1 MKSSYICNCKHY
13 DFFNKDFLYWENRIV
28 TSDEKSIINYI
39 EKQNYKKKLR
49 ILHIGVGNSYAYE
62 KLKLNHI
69 ITGITLSKGEIKKS
83 QSYNDENYIVYYCDK
98 MSMNFRE
105 IFSKFKFDIIIDNNL
120 KSYSCCQKSFE
131 FMFENF
137 VKVLNND
144 GIIISNKNGMNWV
157 KKLKPKI
164 SFNFKNFFHHKMR
177 EIDGNIDNIFSM
189 KEASKISNKFS
200 LKLILDNDVVIFS
213 K

>member
-1 MKSSYICNCKHY
+1 MKSNYICNCEHY
-13 DFFNKDFLYWENRIV
+13 DFFNKNYFYWENRIV
-28 TSDEKSIINYI
+28 TSDEKSIIKYI
-39 EKQNYKKKLR
+39 EKQNYKKKLK
-49 ILHIGVGNSYAYE
+49 ILHIGVGNSYVYE
-62 KLKLNHI
+62 KLNLDHTI
-69 ITGITLSKGEIKKS
+69 AGISISKGEIEKS
-83 QSYNDENYIVYYCDK
+83 QLYNDENYIVYYCDK
-98 MSMNFRE
+98 MSMNFIE

-137 VKVLNND
+137 VKVLNNN

-157 KKLKPKI
+157 KKLKPTI
-164 SFNFKNFFHHKMR
+164 SFNFKYLFHHKMR
-177 EIDGNIDNIFSM
+177 EIDGNIENIFSID
-189 KEASKISNKFS
+189 EAGKISNKFS